1 MLDTLR
7 IENIAVIEFA
17 EIEFDKGF
25 CVLTGETGAGKSILI
40 DALGAVLGN
49 RTTKNLV
56 RTGCENASVTAVFSD
71 ISKAARNALSE
82 AGFDCDDGNVM
93 LFRKITSD
101 GKSSSRINGIPATA
115 AVVKQISKH
124 LVDKYA
130 ANDRQREAYGKIY
143 HRLCD
148 LIKESRALN
157 LDEAEKQ
164 RRTDMLEF
172 QIKELEGADINEGEM
187 AELEGRLKII
197 QNSEKIA
204 RCISEAFE
212 MLSGD
217 ENFSGAVSLVSRAG
231 EGLSECADFSD
242 DIEKNARRLCEMGFE
257 LENICGDIRGLSEEM
272 DFDSAELERVEERLD
287 LLKRLSKKYGNSE
300 REMLDFLCSA
310 QKELAGITR
319 GEQREKELENL
330 INEAKAEAVERAA
343 DLTKS
348 RKIASEKLEKAV
360 GAELEFLN
368 MPGVKFLV
376 QSSETPL
383 TKNGREKLEFLIS
396 ANAGEQPKPLSK
408 IASGGELSRTM
419 LALLSVINSKNDAD
433 TIIFDEID
441 AGISGRAADKV
452 GIRLA
457 KTAENSQVICITH
470 LAQIASKGNSHYL
483 IEKSSDGQK
492 TKTSVEKLDKEG
504 RIEELARI
512 IGGTVMTEST
522 RAAASEM
529 LEGAD

>member
-1 MLDTLR
+1 M
-7 IENIAVIEFA
+7 
-17 EIEFDKGF
+17 
-25 CVLTGETGAGKSILI
+25 
-40 DALGAVLGN
+40 
-49 RTTKNLV
+49 
-56 RTGCENASVTAVFSD
+56 
-71 ISKAARNALSE
+71 
-82 AGFDCDDGNVM
+82 
-93 LFRKITSD
+93 
-101 GKSSSRINGIPATA
+101 
-115 AVVKQISKH
+115 
-124 LVDKYA
+124 
-130 ANDRQREAYGKIY
+130 
-143 HRLCD
+143 
-148 LIKESRALN
+148 
-157 LDEAEKQ
+157 EK
-164 RRTDMLEF
+164 
-172 QIKELEGADINEGEM
+172 
-187 AELEGRLKII
+187 
-197 QNSEKIA
+197 
-204 RCISEAFE
+204 
-212 MLSGD
+212 
-217 ENFSGAVSLVSRAG
+217 
-231 EGLSECADFSD
+231 
-242 DIEKNARRLCEMGFE
+242 
-257 LENICGDIRGLSEEM
+257 
-272 DFDSAELERVEERLD
+272 
-287 LLKRLSKKYGNSE
+287 
-300 REMLDFLCSA
+300 
-310 QKELAGITR
+310 
-319 GEQREKELENL
+319 
-330 INEAKAEAVERAA
+330 AA

-348 RKIASEKLEKAV
+348 RKAASEKLEKAV

-529 LEGAD
+529 LESAD